1 MITDLWHRIRT
12 ALVPA
17 PEQSHPTYDI
27 GYLKTECNY
36 KHLELFVER
45 DDARLIRCNI
55 CGHYF
60 EPSGIEV
67 ALDHVAESH
76 GKHTADEINAIEE
89 ANREWQVAGV
99 DQELDFSKEAAK
111 KARQKQRN
119 HASDNTGATNE

>member
-12 ALVPA
+12 ALTPA

-27 GYLKTECNY
+27 GYLKTECSY

-67 ALDHVAESH
+67 ALDHVGESH
-76 GKHTADEINAIEE
+76 GKHTAEEINAIEK
-89 ANREWQVAGV
+89 AKREWQLAG
-99 DQELDFSKEAAK
+99 QELDFSKEAAK
-111 KARQKQRN
+111 KTRQKQRN
-119 HASDNTGATNE
+119 HASDNMGTTNE